1 MKLGLN
7 GALTIGT
14 LDGANVEIRDEVG
27 DDNIFIFG
35 LTAAEVEARRPHYA
49 PADVY
54 RSDPELARVL
64 DMIGGGA
71 FSPGEPDLFR
81 PIVDSLLAG
90 GDRYFLLAD
99 YAAYVAAQ
107 DRVARTYRDQAE
119 WTRRSILNVAHM
131 GKFSSDRTI
140 RQYAAEVWHASPMK
154 VE

>member
-1 MKLGLN
+1 MADPQAAGPEGLAVTRAATRR
-7 GALTIGT
+7 GP
-14 LDGANVEIRDEVG
+14 
-27 DDNIFIFG
+27 
-35 LTAAEVEARRPHYA
+35 TASCASFRARAGRRACAH
-49 PADVY
+49 
-54 RSDPELARVL
+54 
-64 DMIGGGA
+64 
-71 FSPGEPDLFR
+71 
-81 PIVDSLLAG
+81 SLLTG

-119 WTRRSILNVAHM
+119 WTRRSIVNVGHM